1 MAGGMTTY
9 QVHAVL
15 NAFDS
20 GKYLALFTAAPSD
33 AGGGT
38 EVAASGYSRQ
48 ALSVA
53 AASSRATSNDAD
65 ITFGPAGADWGTITH
80 VAIFDASTVGNMLW
94 WSSLSASKTVTTG
107 ESFKVPSG
115 DLDLSAVAS

>member
-1 MAGGMTTY
+1 MGMTTY
-9 QVHAVL
+9 QVHAIL
-15 NAFDS
+15 NALDS

-38 EVAASGYSRQ
+38 ELSGSGYARQ

-65 ITFGPAGADWGTITH
+65 ITFGPASGSWGTVTH
-80 VAIFDASTVGNMLW
+80 VAIFDASTSGNMLW
-94 WSSLSASKTVTTG
+94 WSALAVSKTVTAG
-107 ESFKVPSG
+107 ESFLVATG
-115 DLDLSAVAS
+115 DLDLAATAS